1 MGLYT
6 FMPKRV
12 AVRSQLTGVGSLL
25 LHVRPEIELR
35 LLALVAGAFTHEALV
50 RIEKCPVNSIFL
62 AVIWGLAV
70 SGYCF

>member
-6 FMPKRV
+6 CMPKHV

-35 LLALVAGAFTHEALV
+35 LLALVAGAFTEALV
-50 RIEKCPVNSIFL
+50 L
-62 AVIWGLAV
+62 G
-70 SGYCF
+70 